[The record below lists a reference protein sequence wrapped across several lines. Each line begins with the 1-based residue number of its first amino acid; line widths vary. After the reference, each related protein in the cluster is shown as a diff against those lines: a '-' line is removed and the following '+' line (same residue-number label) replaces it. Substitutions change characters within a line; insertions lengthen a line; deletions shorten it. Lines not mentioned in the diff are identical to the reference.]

1 MRKKGIADPW
11 DGTSHQ
17 RRVEHLLRFPGVQRI
32 VLVPLVGELNE
43 CTGRGRRLQD
53 MERVEQD
60 PGLPLRIKRL
70 AGLMSERKVYE
81 DGAGRL
87 DRGGNIK
94 GRGKHDGWDAGLL
107 DGAGEQSH
115 GLVAQLSDRDQEGRI
130 NLQCLQTPDE
140 MRRHLFLELG
150 PRKDPSHEG
159 ERNRGQLT
167 DASLRL

>member
-1 MRKKGIADPW
+1 MRHVVVQADGKG
-11 DGTSHQ
+11 GSHQ
-17 RRVEHLLRFPGVQRI
+17 RRVKHLLRFPGVQRI
-32 VLVPLVGELNE
+32 ALVPFVGKLDE
-43 CTGRGRRLQD
+43 GAWRGRCFQN

-60 PGLPLRIKRL
+60 AGLPLRITRL
-70 AGLMSERKVYE
+70 AGLMPERKVYE

-130 NLQCLQTPDE
+130 NL
-140 MRRHLFLELG
+140 
-150 PRKDPSHEG
+150 
-159 ERNRGQLT
+159 
-167 DASLRL
+167 